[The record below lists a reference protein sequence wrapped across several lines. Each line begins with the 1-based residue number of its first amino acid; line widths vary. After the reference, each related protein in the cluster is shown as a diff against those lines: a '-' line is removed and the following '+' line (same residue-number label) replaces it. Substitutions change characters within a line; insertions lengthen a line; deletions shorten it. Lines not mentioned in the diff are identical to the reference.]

1 MIGRHSRGLPPLLL
15 ILVLALA
22 APAWAD
28 LKSGRAAF
36 DDGDYAAAQRDL
48 APLAESGDA
57 EAQYLTGLMFMHG
70 AGELQDFE
78 QAAAWFGKAAAQ
90 DHGYAQYS
98 LGVLYE
104 AGLGVKHS
112 QGEAMLWFRRA
123 ANQGVP
129 PALERMPRLGGG
141 GR

>member
-1 MIGRHSRGLPPLLL
+1 MIGRLSRGLPPLLL
-15 ILVLALA
+15 VLALA
-22 APAWAD
+22 TPAWAD
-28 LKSGRAAF
+28 LESGRAAF
-36 DDGDYAAAQRDL
+36 DAGDYATAKSDL
-48 APLAESGDA
+48 APLAEGGDA

-78 QAAAWFGKAAAQ
+78 QAAAWFRKAAEQ

-112 QGEAMLWFRRA
+112 QGEAMLLFRRA
-123 ANQGVP
+123 ANQGVL
-129 PALERMPRLGGG
+129 PALERMPRPGGG

>member
-1 MIGRHSRGLPPLLL
+1 MIGRLSRGLPPLL
-15 ILVLALA
+15 LVLALA

-28 LKSGRAAF
+28 LESGRAAF
-36 DDGDYAAAQRDL
+36 DAGDYATAKRDL
-48 APLAESGDA
+48 APLAGGGDA

-70 AGELQDFE
+70 AGEAQDFA
-78 QAAAWFGKAAAQ
+78 QAVAWFRKAAAR

-112 QGEAMLWFRRA
+112 QGKAMLWFRRA
-123 ANQGVP
+123 ANRGVP
-129 PALERMPRLGGG
+129 PALERMPRPGG

>member
-1 MIGRHSRGLPPLLL
+1 VIGRISRGFPLLL
-15 ILVLALA
+15 LVLVLALA
-22 APAWAD
+22 APARAD
-28 LKSGRAAF
+28 LAGGRAAF
-36 DDGDYAAAQRDL
+36 DAGDYATARNVL
-48 APLAESGDA
+48 GPLAEGGDA
-57 EAQYLTGLMFMHG
+57 EAQYLTGLMYMHG
-70 AGELQDFE
+70 AGEFQDFE

-123 ANQGVP
+123 ANQGVL